1 MLSRS
6 ISFDIEKLSLQV
18 FDREIILQKNGVGE
32 PAS

>member
-6 ISFDIEKLSLQV
+6 ISFDIEKMSMQV
-18 FDREIILQKNGVGE
+18 FDCEMILQKNGVGE